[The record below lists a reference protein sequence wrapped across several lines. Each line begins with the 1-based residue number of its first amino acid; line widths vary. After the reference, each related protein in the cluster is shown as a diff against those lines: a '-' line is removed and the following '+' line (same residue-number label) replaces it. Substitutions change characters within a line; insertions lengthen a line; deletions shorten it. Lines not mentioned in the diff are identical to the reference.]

1 MVTAVCFTVAVY
13 SVALPTLVQVVAGL
27 LHAHAQ
33 GVWHLD
39 VKPDNVLL
47 AISGSD
53 PACGG
58 SSVRVADF
66 GAASLSQ
73 WTCQRGGTKEYAPPE
88 MFWEQAGCSAGR

>member
-1 MVTAVCFTVAVY
+1 VVTAVF
-13 SVALPTLVQVVAGL
+13 SVGLPTLLQVVAGL

-47 AISGSD
+47 ANSGSD
-53 PACGG
+53 PAGGG

-73 WTCQRGGTKEYAPPE
+73 WTCQRGGTKESAPPE
-88 MFWEQAGCSAGR
+88 MFWEQAGCRAGR